1 MENSDNSNLCIKL
14 SASSVCIER
23 IKQEMVY
30 TLDRLPVY
38 HRADTLTV
46 KTDIQYSNL
55 QAIWEGTRAARG
67 NYSNTQSL
75 IPVSLIHHFIPVRFL
90 SDQTETWTMSFF
102 KIDCGSLQCQ

>member
-1 MENSDNSNLCIKL
+1 
-14 SASSVCIER
+14 
-23 IKQEMVY
+23 MVY

-46 KTDIQYSNL
+46 KTNIQYSNL

-75 IPVSLIHHFIPVRFL
+75 QPGFNFVLPVRQMGNTL
-90 SDQTETWTMSFF
+90 SQRAGQTIFQN
-102 KIDCGSLQCQ
+102 K